1 MEKIPRQAA
10 FNGLRI
16 VLYGPESTGKTTL
29 SRKLATH
36 YKTAFVP
43 EFARDYLQKKY
54 DQSGEVCSFED
65 LVPIAIG
72 QRDLENSAV
81 PTATYL
87 LFCDTDPLETLTYSE
102 IYFNTAPQ
110 ELVETVKNSRYDLY
124 LLLDVDLPWI
134 PDDLRD
140 RPHDRKPIFEKFKT
154 NLLDY
159 NKNFEIISG
168 VDEDRFEAAVHAI
181 ENHRQQ

>member
-1 MEKIPRQAA
+1 MVQK
-10 FNGLRI
+10 
-16 VLYGPESTGKTTL
+16 VLGKTTL

-124 LLLDVDLPWI
+124 LLLDV
-134 PDDLRD
+134 
-140 RPHDRKPIFEKFKT
+140 IFPGFPMICAT
-154 NLLDY
+154 VPTTANLSL
-159 NKNFEIISG
+159 KNLKQTFLTIT
-168 VDEDRFEAAVHAI
+168 RTLK
-181 ENHRQQ
+181 